1 MFFHPAT
8 TPCGHTFCRSC
19 IDRSLDHKQE
29 CPLCKTSLM
38 GFQSNIV
45 SKSIQLDCTTHVH
58 FPQRTN
64 EFVDETIRRIFPS
77 EYSERQRGQEE
88 EMNDLIKASQDGR
101 HHIPIFVCTASY
113 PNMPCPLH
121 VFEPKYRLMIRRAME
136 NGTRQFG
143 MCIGSEHQEFSEFG
157 TILEIR
163 DIQYFSDGRS
173 VVDTIGG
180 RRFKVLERGSK
191 DGYHTAMVE
200 YLQDVPPEEDQLPGL
215 KEQHDKI
222 IGLAR
227 TWFRSMTDDIRAGV
241 LSHYG
246 EMPPLEWEYWRL
258 QSGPAWCW
266 WVLAI
271 LPLDH
276 QAQVS
281 PDSQNPPDL
290 NQLICI
296 FSNRS

>member
-1 MFFHPAT
+1 M
-8 TPCGHTFCRSC
+8 PCGHTFCRSC

-38 GFQSNIV
+38 GFQSNI
-45 SKSIQLDCTTHVH
+45 
-58 FPQRTN
+58 RTN

-136 NGTRQFG
+136 NGT
-143 MCIGSEHQEFSEFG
+143 S
-157 TILEIR
+157 LEIR

-215 KEQHDKI
+215 KEQHD
-222 IGLAR
+222 
-227 TWFRSMTDDIRAGV
+227 
-241 LSHYG
+241 
-246 EMPPLEWEYWRL
+246 
-258 QSGPAWCW
+258 
-266 WVLAI
+266 
-271 LPLDH
+271 
-276 QAQVS
+276 
-281 PDSQNPPDL
+281 
-290 NQLICI
+290 
-296 FSNRS
+296 

>member
-1 MFFHPAT
+1 
-8 TPCGHTFCRSC
+8 
-19 IDRSLDHKQE
+19 
-29 CPLCKTSLM
+29 
-38 GFQSNIV
+38 
-45 SKSIQLDCTTHVH
+45 
-58 FPQRTN
+58 
-64 EFVDETIRRIFPS
+64 
-77 EYSERQRGQEE
+77 
-88 EMNDLIKASQDGR
+88 MNDLTKASQDGK
-101 HHIPIFVCTASY
+101 HHIPIFVCTVSY

-143 MCIGSEHQEFSEFG
+143 MCLGSDQHEFSEYG

-180 RRFKVLERGSK
+180 RRFKVLERGNK
-191 DGYHTAMVE
+191 DGYHTATVE
-200 YLQDVPPEEDQLPGL
+200 YLQDLPPEGNQLPGL

-222 IGLAR
+222 HSLAS

-246 EMPPLEWEYWRL
+246 EMPALEWEYWKL

-276 QAQVS
+276 QAQVGHAPVTDWPVLS
-281 PDSQNPPDL
+281 VTEPNNYPRTSHSNCRFSFQQQILSQTN
-290 NQLICI
+290 LIRRLEAIGRILGYMKRRGC
-296 FSNRS
+296 F